1 MKQENIGKIIKDIR
15 IKNNLSQKEF
25 ADIFGVTYQAVSKWE
40 NNKNIPDL
48 TILNAICN
56 KFNISI
62 DELLN
67 NKKRKPNKLIYLV
80 IPIILI
86 LIISTIII
94 ILNKDNFE
102 FKKITTSCNEFKVT
116 GSIAYNKDKS
126 SIYISDINYCG
137 EENIEEYQEIK
148 CTLFENNDK
157 INKEI
162 DSCIKK
168 ENTTLETFLKD
179 VTFNVD
185 NYEASCKQYR
195 ENSLYLEIEA
205 INKENKIITYR
216 IPLSLQENCSILE

>member
-56 KFNISI
+56 KFDISI

-216 IPLSLQENCSILE
+216 IPLSLQENCSVME

>member
-56 KFNISI
+56 KFDISI

>member
-1 MKQENIGKIIKDIR
+1 MKQENIGKIIKGIR

-56 KFNISI
+56 KFDISI

-168 ENTTLETFLKD
+168 ENTTLEAFLKD